1 MRKNKT
7 SLSTEIIMFKG
18 KFLTEM
24 TKKELIEAL
33 KWSLEQYY
41 TLVGRVRNLE
51 LQNEVDSLNKYCP
64 GRH

>member
-1 MRKNKT
+1 
-7 SLSTEIIMFKG
+7 MFKG